1 MSGAPICELLQC
13 VREDRTLIVRHFFR
27 NIRDVLR
34 DIELVGEIPLLFRK
48 QDAFLIYKVSVYVW
62 ARKLI

>member
-1 MSGAPICELLQC
+1 M
-13 VREDRTLIVRHFFR
+13 REDRTLIVRHIFR